1 MSESQSLCP
10 ARWWTH
16 SQLLVGWFSCCCF
29 SETCWVHVGMARV
42 FEETKAV
49 FIGAKLSLKSH
60 ADWKVDSS
68 CCWNWPCLVAQNEA
82 VEAWDGQDFLGEW
95 VAQNALRLPCFG
107 WKSHHPHAGSKMVG
121 PGWMKEGPWQMVE
134 IRDCTRGL
142 RFFRMNFW
150 RELSKRSSRQR
161 PLLNVYL
168 NHLTNTVQTRYV
180 MRNKALRCEAPWTCR
195 ITHNEVSITFVSNE

>member
-10 ARWWTH
+10 ARYWTH
-16 SQLLVGWFSCCCF
+16 CKQLLVCWFSCCCF
-29 SETCWVHVGMARV
+29 SETCWLHVGMATV
-42 FEETKAV
+42 FRRQRPFKS
-49 FIGAKLSLKSH
+49 AKLSLKSH
-60 ADWKVDSS
+60 AEWKFDSS
-68 CCWNWPCLVAQNEA
+68 CWPCLVAQNEA
-82 VEAWDGQDFLGEW
+82 VEAWDGQDLLGER

-107 WKSHHPHAGSKMVG
+107 WKGHHPHAGSKMVG

-168 NHLTNTVQTRYV
+168 NHLTILN
-180 MRNKALRCEAPWTCR
+180 
-195 ITHNEVSITFVSNE
+195 